1 MPVLAMETQANMETA
16 HQEIQEERNK
26 DPAEEIN
33 EREFLKDLYVFM
45 KKRDTPIER
54 IPNLGFKQI
63 DLYVMYKTVREIGG
77 YHQVTAQ
84 QMWKQVYNML
94 GGNPRSTS
102 AATCTRRHYEKL
114 LLPYEC
120 HRRGIPISLLP
131 QHQPKTFPF
140 ASFCKDESD
149 GPRPAKRRL
158 ASMPLQQSTHNI
170 QSDPHGR
177 VFSLPLHY
185 PPYYRPSHTVQPP
198 HVPMSSPVLTQHTP
212 PAPQP
217 WFAFNPT
224 CPIPTERAKEPLE
237 LLRSLAEQYKTTSGL
252 AEPLNL
258 SVKAPRKETNSNPVS
273 SFAPPSSN
281 KSPKFLNKPST
292 LYAPQSPQVRNEGS
306 DASQDGEAGVEEEKY
321 SYPSKEREAHV
332 VDVKPIRASSSPR
345 YVQTPIRGEDAA
357 TLAPK
362 PSSQK
367 TDFEIKEEAE
377 RNLDVRGLNLN
388 QILPTLARENGG
400 KMEIEIPLS
409 LFHNWLRL
417 CGSTATMQGHK
428 QLSTLPSPEDQGHSS
443 DTDLPKNLTIHKQHQ
458 SPVPEDLRLR
468 KRHLPSPP
476 APTIK
481 TTSPP
486 LITGQIPFTSY
497 RHLPPGGILE
507 HAASQD
513 TFPFDQQNFQKPYIS
528 KSPNCWDVFERDAH
542 AAPVNMKTDSHNSLA
557 VQQHFAGSNSY
568 DDDDVVLVEKEKPEM
583 PPSAFVM
590 LGSGSHPLLQ
600 LTPEEVRKLKKI
612 ISSS

>member
-1 MPVLAMETQANMETA
+1 MPVLAMETQANMEMA
-16 HQEIQEERNK
+16 HKEIQEERSK
-26 DPAEEIN
+26 DPAEEFT

-63 DLYVMYKTVREIGG
+63 DLYVMYKTVRDLGG

-120 HRRGIPISLLP
+120 HRKGIPISLLP
-131 QHQPKTFPF
+131 QHQPKPFPF
-140 ASFCKDESD
+140 ASFCKEDGE

-158 ASMPLQQSTHNI
+158 VSMPLQQNTHNI
-170 QSDPHGR
+170 ESDPRGR

-185 PPYYRPSHTVQPP
+185 PPYYSPSHTLQAP
-198 HVPMSSPVLTQHTP
+198 HVPMSSSVLTPHTP

-217 WFAFNPT
+217 WFAFHPT
-224 CPIPTERAKEPLE
+224 CPNPTERAKEPLE
-237 LLRSLAEQYKTTSGL
+237 LLRSLAEQYKTSSGL

-258 SVKAPRKETNSNPVS
+258 SVKEPRKITNSNPIS
-273 SFAPPSSN
+273 SFAPLSSN
-281 KSPKFLNKPST
+281 KNPKFLNKPST
-292 LYAPQSPQVRNEGS
+292 LYAPQSPQVKNEGS
-306 DASQDGEAGVEEEKY
+306 ETSQEGEAGIEEDQY
-321 SYPSKEREAHV
+321 SYPSKDREAYV
-332 VDVKPIRASSSPR
+332 IDVKPTRPSSSPR

-362 PSSQK
+362 PSSPK
-367 TDFEIKEEAE
+367 TDFKIRPKEEGE
-377 RNLDVRGLNLN
+377 RNPDVRGLNLS

-428 QLSTLPSPEDQGHSS
+428 QLSTLPSLEDQGHCS
-443 DTDLPKNLTIHKQHQ
+443 DPENLTIPKQHQ
-458 SPVPEDLRLR
+458 SPVAEDLSLR

-476 APTIK
+476 APTVK

-486 LITGQIPFTSY
+486 LITSQNPSY
-497 RHLPPGGILE
+497 RHLSPGGILKN
-507 HAASQD
+507 AASQD
-513 TFPFDQQNFQKPYIS
+513 IFPFNKQDFQKPHTS
-528 KSPNCWDVFERDAH
+528 KSPNCWDVFDRDTQ
-542 AAPVNMKTDSHNSLA
+542 AAPIHMKTDSHNSLA
-557 VQQHFAGSNSY
+557 VQQDFAGSKSY
-568 DDDDVVLVEKEKPEM
+568 DDDVVLVEKEKPEM
-583 PPSAFVM
+583 PPSAFLM
-590 LGSGSHPLLQ
+590 LGSSSLLQ